1 MKELIAVQPA
11 PETHWVG
18 DGFPVRSMFGPNSF
32 GGRLSPFLLLD
43 YGGPAVFEPSA
54 ERRGVDAHP
63 HKGFETV
70 TIVYQGGIEHRDSK
84 GNSGKIG
91 PGDVQWMTAASG
103 LLHEERHS
111 EEFARAGG
119 PFEMVQLWVNLPAAH
134 KQDPPRY
141 QELLSA
147 LIPTVDVP
155 GGSVR
160 VIAGEFQGVQ
170 GAAKTFTPVEVLDIQ
185 LGPGSQLEIPLAEEH
200 SAAVLIL
207 EGTVALAE
215 GITAEA
221 AQLAVFDSIGEGI
234 SLRASQATRALIL
247 SGEPIKEPIAAY
259 GPFVMNTAEEIQ
271 AAFEEY
277 RSGKMGRLTEAAAH

>member
-147 LIPTVDVP
+147 SIPTVDVP

-170 GAAKTFTPVEVLDIQ
+170 GAAKTFTPIEVLDIQ
-185 LGPGSQLEIPLAEEH
+185 LDPGSQLEIPLAEEH

-207 EGTVALAE
+207 EGTVALTE
-215 GITAEA
+215 GIAAEA
-221 AQLAVFDSIGEGI
+221 AQLAVFDPIGEGI

>member
-170 GAAKTFTPVEVLDIQ
+170 GAAKTFTPIEVLDIQ
-185 LGPGSQLEIPLAEEH
+185 LDPGSQLEIPLAEEH

-207 EGTVALAE
+207 EGTVALTE
-215 GITAEA
+215 GIAAEA

>member
-147 LIPTVDVP
+147 SIPTVDVP

-170 GAAKTFTPVEVLDIQ
+170 GAAKTFTPIEVLDIQ
-185 LGPGSQLEIPLAEEH
+185 LDPGSQLEIPLAEEH

-207 EGTVALAE
+207 EGTVALTE
-215 GITAEA
+215 GIAAEA

>member
-147 LIPTVDVP
+147 SIPTVDVP

-170 GAAKTFTPVEVLDIQ
+170 GAAKTFTPIEVLDIQ
-185 LGPGSQLEIPLAEEH
+185 LDPGSQLEIPLAEEH

-207 EGTVALAE
+207 EGTVALTE
-215 GITAEA
+215 GIAAEA
-221 AQLAVFDSIGEGI
+221 AQLAVFDPIGEGI

-259 GPFVMNTAEEIQ
+259 GPFVMNTAEEIE

>member
-170 GAAKTFTPVEVLDIQ
+170 GAAKTFTPIEVLDIQ
-185 LGPGSQLEIPLAEEH
+185 LDPGSQLEIPLAEEH

-207 EGTVALAE
+207 EGTVALTE
-215 GITAEA
+215 GIAAEA
-221 AQLAVFDSIGEGI
+221 AQLAVFDPIGEGI

-259 GPFVMNTAEEIQ
+259 GPFVMNTAEEIE